1 MSAGPLIASG
11 VGILLLVATAY
22 VLIGGT
28 LATTEVMVEAQGNLA
43 ASQEV
48 RMRTAI
54 AIQNTN
60 LHGQT
65 LYVEVK
71 NTGSEPVVD
80 TTAIDVY
87 LLSGGEPV
95 YIPHGNDTETY
106 RWSKKYIDP
115 DGVHPGQ
122 LDPGETLNLSVT
134 CTEGAAPTW
143 VQIVTP
149 NGVSSSAY
157 IPTTGE

>member
-28 LATTEVMVEAQGNLA
+28 LATTEVMVEAQSNLA
-43 ASQEV
+43 IHQEA

-54 AIQNTN
+54 AVQNTSIADS
-60 LHGQT
+60 T
-65 LYVEVK
+65 LFVEVK

-80 TTAIDVY
+80 VSSVDVY
-87 LLSGGEPV
+87 LQSEGVPV
-95 YIPHGNDTETY
+95 YIPFGN
-106 RWSKKYIDP
+106 WSKVSITP
-115 DGVHPGQ
+115 DDVHPDEF
-122 LDPGETLNLSVT
+122 DPGETLNLSVT
-134 CTEGAAPTW
+134 YQEDVNPTW

-157 IPTTGE
+157 ITGE

>member
-54 AIQNTN
+54 AIEKTN
-60 LHGQT
+60 LAGT
-65 LYVEVK
+65 SLYVEVK

-80 TTAIDVY
+80 IMSIDVY
-87 LLSGGEPV
+87 LQIDGEPV
-95 YIPHGNDTETY
+95 YIPHGNDTLH
-106 RWSKKYIDP
+106 WSKEYIDP

-134 CTEGAAPTW
+134 CTEDAIPTW
-143 VQIVTP
+143 VQVVTP
-149 NGVSSSAY
+149 NGVPTSAY
-157 IPTTGE
+157 ITTTGE